1 MDIRLTFLGAAGNV
15 TGSRYLVEAGGR
27 RVYVDCGLFQEWRFK
42 ARNWQPDPVA
52 PADIDAVVLTHG
64 HLDHCGLLPK
74 LVRDGF
80 AGRVH
85 CTAATADIAM
95 IVMEDAGTIQEED
108 ARNKRKR
115 HAREGR
121 RGPHPEEPLFTRRDA
136 LAVRK
141 RLAKAPLGEPVRLA
155 PGIEAEFTGAGHILG
170 AASVI
175 LRLGEPGA
183 QRTLVF
189 SGDLGPWDMPILE
202 DPQPPAGADYLV
214 IESTYGDR
222 DHDPP
227 REVPEAL
234 ARVVRET
241 VAAGGNLVIPSF
253 SVERTQD
260 LLYHLNLLH
269 GQGRV
274 PDLPVFVDSPMAIK
288 VTEVFARHPELF
300 DEEARVLLREGRH
313 LSDFPGLRL
322 CRTREES
329 QAINFRKG
337 PAIIV
342 AGSGMCT
349 SGRIK
354 YHLEHNLGRPEST
367 VLFIGYQASGTLGR
381 DILDGAP
388 AVRLFGAMR
397 PVRARVA
404 EIHGFS
410 AHAGRG
416 ELLRWAG
423 ALREKPRHVFVT
435 HGEPETAAAF
445 AESLRRECGY
455 EASVPAYLDAVT
467 LT

>member
-15 TGSRYLVEAGGR
+15 TGSRYLVEAGGKR
-27 RVYVDCGLFQEWRFK
+27 LYVDCGMFQEWRFK
-42 ARNWQPDPVA
+42 TRNWQPGPVA
-52 PADIDAVVLTHG
+52 PADIDAVILTHG

-80 AGRVH
+80 AGRIH
-85 CTAATADIAM
+85 CTAATADIAS

-108 ARNKRKR
+108 ARSKRKR
-115 HAREGR
+115 HLREGR
-121 RGPHPEEPLFTRRDA
+121 SGPHPEEPLYTHRDA
-136 LAVRK
+136 VAAGKRLTKVPFGAAVRV
-141 RLAKAPLGEPVRLA
+141 AD
-155 PGIEAEFTGAGHILG
+155 GIEFELTAAGHILG

-175 LRLGEPGA
+175 LRLGGPG
-183 QRTLVF
+183 QPRTLVF
-189 SGDLGPWDMPILE
+189 SGDLGPWDMPIIE
-202 DPQPPAGADYLV
+202 DPQPPTQADYLV
-214 IESTYGDR
+214 IESTYGDQ

-227 REVPEAL
+227 QAVPEAL
-234 ARVVRET
+234 AKVIRET
-241 VAAGGNLVIPSF
+241 ADAGGNLVIPSF

-260 LLYHLNLLH
+260 LLYHLNLLRRE
-269 GQGRV
+269 GRV
-274 PDLPVFVDSPMAIK
+274 PDLPVFVDSPMAIR

-300 DEEARVLLREGRH
+300 DEEARALLRAGRH

-329 QAINFRKG
+329 QAINFQKR
-337 PAIIV
+337 PAIII

-354 YHLEHNLGRPEST
+354 YHLEHNLERPEST

-381 DILDGAP
+381 DILDGTP
-388 AVRLFGAMR
+388 VVRLLGAMR

-404 EIHGFS
+404 EIRGFS
-410 AHAGRG
+410 AHAGRSD
-416 ELLRWAG
+416 LLRWAR
-423 ALREKPRHVFVT
+423 AFREKPRHVFVT
-435 HGEPETAAAF
+435 HGEPENAAAF

-455 EASVPAYLDAVT
+455 EASVPAYLETVT

>member
-1 MDIRLTFLGAAGNV
+1 MDLRLTFLGAAGNV
-15 TGSRYLVEAGGR
+15 TGSRYLVEAGGQR
-27 RVYVDCGLFQEWRFK
+27 IYVDCGMFQEWRHK
-42 ARNWQPDPVA
+42 TRNWQPDPVA
-52 PADIDAVVLTHG
+52 PSQIDAVVLTHG
-64 HLDHCGLLPK
+64 HLDHCGLLPN

-95 IVMEDAGTIQEED
+95 IVMEDAGSIQEED

-115 HAREGR
+115 HRREGR
-121 RGPHPEEPLFTRRDA
+121 SGPHPEEPLYTQRDA
-136 LAVRK
+136 QAVRK
-141 RLAKAPLGEPVRLA
+141 RLTRAAFGAPVRVA
-155 PGIEAEFTGAGHILG
+155 DGIEVEFTAAGHILG

-175 LRLGEPGA
+175 LRLDRPGGP
-183 QRTLVF
+183 RTLVF

-202 DPQPPAGADYLV
+202 DPRPPAHADYLV

-234 ARVVRET
+234 ARVIRET
-241 VAAGGNLVIPSF
+241 AAAGGNLVIPSF
-253 SVERTQD
+253 AVERTQD
-260 LLYHLNLLH
+260 LLYHLNQLR
-269 GQGRV
+269 QADRV

-300 DEEARVLLREGRH
+300 DEEARLLLREGRH

-329 QAINFRKG
+329 QAINFRKQ
-337 PAIIV
+337 PAIII

-388 AVRLFGAMR
+388 EVRLFGAMR

-416 ELLRWAG
+416 ELLRWAR

-455 EASVPAYLDAVT
+455 EASVPAYLDTVT
-467 LT
+467 LG